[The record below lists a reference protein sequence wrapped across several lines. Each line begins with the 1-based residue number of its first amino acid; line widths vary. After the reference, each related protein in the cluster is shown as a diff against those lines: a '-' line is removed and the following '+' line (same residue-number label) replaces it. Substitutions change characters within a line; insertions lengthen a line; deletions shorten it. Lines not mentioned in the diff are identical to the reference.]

1 MRHGTGDW
9 REFLPTS
16 RGARTLL
23 GVGAVSLLAGIPM
36 LWMWLLY
43 GSGLPQTTILAAAIA
58 LAAVTV
64 GTGAAMIRA
73 LDEGE

>member
-1 MRHGTGDW
+1 
-9 REFLPTS
+9 
-16 RGARTLL
+16 
-23 GVGAVSLLAGIPM
+23 M

-43 GSGLPQTTILAAAIA
+43 GSGLPRTTILAAAIA